1 VANWL
6 SRFVRS
12 VTGQGTPANPSSWL
26 TDVFGGRRSHTGV
39 RVNES
44 QALGWVP
51 MFSGI
56 RFLSETLGAMPMEV
70 YRRREPRGR
79 EPVFDHPIMSMVR
92 NGANSELAW
101 DRFIGLLQCHAA
113 LWGNGYAEIVRSS
126 AQEPI
131 ELWPLTPDR
140 VTLRRNADQQ
150 LQYVITLPRDNL
162 TYGETPQVVL
172 PARNVLHLRGFS
184 STGVLGDRLIALCRE
199 AIGLGIAT
207 EQYGAQFFGEGMSAS
222 GILTHPAELGKEA
235 QDRLRA
241 AFTEQVGGLDRA
253 HRLLILEEGMQWV
266 QTTIEPEKGQ
276 FLGTRKFQVIEACR
290 MLRLP
295 PHILYDLERATFSN
309 IEQQNI
315 ELAVYSLTP
324 WCVRWEKEI
333 AMKLISD
340 KMRNSIYPKFN
351 MTALLRGDTQSRF
364 QSYALGR
371 QNGWLSVNDIRELE
385 DMNPVPGGDT
395 YLEPVNMRPL
405 GSAPETPPAN
415 GNGNGTNGNIREDLL
430 RLIREAS
437 HGQETAA

>member
-1 VANWL
+1 
-6 SRFVRS
+6 
-12 VTGQGTPANPSSWL
+12 
-26 TDVFGGRRSHTGV
+26 
-39 RVNES
+39 
-44 QALGWVP
+44 
-51 MFSGI
+51 
-56 RFLSETLGAMPMEV
+56 
-70 YRRREPRGR
+70 
-79 EPVFDHPIMSMVR
+79 
-92 NGANSELAW
+92 
-101 DRFIGLLQCHAA
+101 
-113 LWGNGYAEIVRSS
+113 
-126 AQEPI
+126 
-131 ELWPLTPDR
+131 
-140 VTLRRNADQQ
+140 
-150 LQYVITLPRDNL
+150 
-162 TYGETPQVVL
+162 
-172 PARNVLHLRGFS
+172 
-184 STGVLGDRLIALCRE
+184 
-199 AIGLGIAT
+199 
-207 EQYGAQFFGEGMSAS
+207 
-222 GILTHPAELGKEA
+222 
-235 QDRLRA
+235 
-241 AFTEQVGGLDRA
+241 
-253 HRLLILEEGMQWV
+253 
-266 QTTIEPEKGQ
+266 
-276 FLGTRKFQVIEACR
+276 